1 MECCVMAGM
10 LDLLVVVFDGAK
22 ARFFKGDA
30 ASVLRPSAEMESEL
44 HRFAREVGTDKGG
57 RRFSA
62 GQRQAMEPKH
72 DLHKLEKHNFVLRVV
87 KLLDTAYD
95 QGAFRQL
102 IVVAPE
108 RSLGEFRDLAS
119 DRLMKLVVGQ
129 IPKELTQY
137 SDHELIERLKPHLAE
152 VVG

>member
-1 MECCVMAGM
+1 MECRVMADM

-30 ASVLRPSAEMESEL
+30 LQLLRPSAEMESDL
-44 HRFAREVGTDKGG
+44 HRFSRDVGTDRGG

-62 GQRQAMEPKH
+62 ANRHAMEPKH
-72 DLHKLEKHNFVLRVV
+72 DLHEQEKHNFVLRLV
-87 KLLDTAYD
+87 KTIDTAYD

-108 RSLGEFRDLAS
+108 RSLGEFRKLAS
-119 DRLMKLVVGQ
+119 DRLMKLVVSQ
-129 IPKELTQY
+129 IAKELTQY
-137 SDHELIERLKPHLAE
+137 SDHELIERLKPHLTE
-152 VVG
+152 LVG

>member
-1 MECCVMAGM
+1 MTREIRN
-10 LDLLVVVFDGAK
+10 LLS
-22 ARFFKGDA
+22 R
-30 ASVLRPSAEMESEL
+30 LRIFSQAVHGVSR
-44 HRFAREVGTDKGG
+44 HGRNG

-62 GQRQAMEPKH
+62 TGRHAIEPKH
-72 DLHKLEKHNFVLRVV
+72 DPHKLEKHNFVLRVV

-95 QGAFRQL
+95 QGAFGQL

-119 DRLMKLVVGQ
+119 DRLMRLVVSQ

-137 SDHELIERLKPHLAE
+137 SDHELIKRLKPHLAE
-152 VVG
+152 VVD

>member
-1 MECCVMAGM
+1 MAGM

-22 ARFFKGDA
+22 ARFFKGDPT
-30 ASVLRPSAEMESEL
+30 SLLRPSAELQSEL
-44 HRFAREVGTDKGG
+44 HAFSRDTGSDRVG

-62 GQRQAMEPKH
+62 TGRHAIEPKH
-72 DLHKLEKHNFVLRVV
+72 DPHKLEKHNFVLRVV

-95 QGAFRQL
+95 QGAFGQL

-119 DRLMKLVVGQ
+119 NRLMKLVVSQ

-152 VVG
+152 VVD

>member
-1 MECCVMAGM
+1 MECCIMAGM

-30 ASVLRPSAEMESEL
+30 GSVLRPSAEMESEL
-44 HRFAREVGTDKGG
+44 HDFSREVGSDRGG

-62 GQRQAMEPKH
+62 GGRHAIEPKH
-72 DLHKLEKHNFVLRVV
+72 DLHKLEKHNFVLRLV
-87 KLLDTAYD
+87 KLLETAYD

-102 IVVAPE
+102 IIVAPE

-119 DRLMKLVVGQ
+119 DRLIKLVVSE

-137 SDHELIERLKPHLAE
+137 SDHELLERLKPHLAE

>member
-1 MECCVMAGM
+1 MADL

-30 ASVLRPSAEMESEL
+30 ASVLRPSAEMQSEL
-44 HRFAREVGTDKGG
+44 HRFSRDAGSDKNG

-62 GQRQAMEPKH
+62 TGRQAIEPKH
-72 DLHKLEKHNFVLRVV
+72 DLHRLEKHNFVLRLV

-108 RSLGEFRDLAS
+108 RSLGEFRELAS
-119 DRLMKLVVGQ
+119 RRLMRLVIRQ
-129 IPKELTQY
+129 IPNELTQY
-137 SDHELIERLKPHLAE
+137 SDHELIQRLKPHLADA
-152 VVG
+152 VS